1 MAEYHCKKCG
11 FKFNDLRALTTMAC
25 SLGGKHEPYEG
36 GVKSEYACKKCGLK
50 FRDFATLVRMPC
62 VKGGKH
68 EPML

>member
-1 MAEYHCKKCG
+1 
-11 FKFNDLRALTTMAC
+11 MAC

-36 GVKSEYACKKCGLK
+36 GVKAEYACKKCGLK